1 MNKIIEITIGLVMLI
16 ACSSNN
22 ISTGFNLKDYYF
34 PYNDFFESKT
44 YCYVNAIDT
53 TDKSYWIM
61 QTKIEGKDTLF
72 LTNIHDSHHKLTEE
86 LVEKIEKNGSIMVK
100 YTLYKNDNN
109 GQISAPCE
117 VIDSVIFKWSQ
128 NIDESIVWKVD
139 FPEFSSKQTIEFTK
153 KRTLTSI
160 DSMNSL
166 ATFKDKNSMIMK
178 GAFQKNEYEIENS
191 YKKGI
196 GLINYKIIGQGR
208 VLKDYKLNIK

>member
-1 MNKIIEITIGLVMLI
+1 MNKLIEITIGLVMLI

-22 ISTGFNLKDYYF
+22 MSTGLYLKDYYF
-34 PYNDFFESKT
+34 PYNDFFVSKT

-61 QTKIEGKDTLF
+61 QTKIEGKDTL
-72 LTNIHDSHHKLTEE
+72 LITKIQDSNHKLTEE
-86 LVEKIEKNGSIMVK
+86 LVEKIVKNGSLMLK

-109 GQISAPCE
+109 GQVSAPCD
-117 VIDSVIFKWSQ
+117 VIDSAIFNWNQ
-128 NIDESIVWKVD
+128 NIDESFFWKVN

-153 KRTLTSI
+153 KRTLASI
-160 DSMNSL
+160 DSINSL

-178 GAFQKNEYEIENS
+178 GTFQKNEYEIENC

-208 VLKDYKLNIK
+208 ILKDYKLFIK